1 MIIKSTQKDQRGW
14 ETFIVKGND
23 KDIQEHFQNAY
34 PKKTISI
41 LEHLNNR
48 GTFEVMILP
57 EELIDEEEDDNF
69 QYAERD

>member
-1 MIIKSTQKDQRGW
+1 MIIKEQKEQRGF
-14 ETFIVKGND
+14 EVFIVKGND
-23 KDIQEHFQNAY
+23 KDIQQHFYNAY

-41 LEHLNNR
+41 LEHLNNK